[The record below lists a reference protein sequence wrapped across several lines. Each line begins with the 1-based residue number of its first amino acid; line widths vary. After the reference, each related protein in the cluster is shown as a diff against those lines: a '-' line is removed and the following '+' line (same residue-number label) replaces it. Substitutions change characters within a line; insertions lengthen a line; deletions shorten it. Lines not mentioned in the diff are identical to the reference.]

1 MKTNKGSSSTFLF
14 ILVGIIGIVILAY
27 YLISTKSVPSLG
39 DYMNQTGKKMTMI
52 SIKAPSG
59 DINTSVAT
67 SSDDQEL
74 GLGGRESMPKKDG
87 MIFAFPD
94 SASRGFWMQ
103 DMLFPIDM
111 VWVREDKTVAGVTS
125 NIATSTYPEIFLPP
139 EPVMYVLELNA
150 GSAKDFGIA
159 TGTPLQFV
167 I

>member
-1 MKTNKGSSSTFLF
+1 MKTNKGSSSAF
-14 ILVGIIGIVILAY
+14 IFIIVGIIGLVILTY
-27 YLISTKSVPSLG
+27 YLVSTKSVPSFD
-39 DYMNQTGKKMTMI
+39 DYVQQNSSKLSTI
-52 SIKAPSG
+52 SVGAPNG
-59 DINTSVAT
+59 TINTFVAT

-74 GLGGRESMPKKDG
+74 GLGGRDSISKQEG

-103 DMLFPIDM
+103 DMLFPIDI
-111 VWVREDKTVAGVTS
+111 VWIREDKTVASVTS
-125 NIATSTYPEIFLPP
+125 GIATSTYPDIFFPT